1 MDCIWRIHVSK
12 KHGVALVFLGPLNF
26 DPNCTDFVEIRDGL
40 DASSP
45 LLKRACA
52 SADTPANIFSSGRD
66 MYVRFKSDS
75 YIRRDGSKSGFQAT
89 YFAVTVKS
97 GRLITIC
104 FDFYCRSIYWPPLFK
119 REENEKNRTRPKMPE
134 NLIMTGVANL
144 PFEIQFNSNVWG
156 KNSCSRKL
164 KYKWIVIQRIQIMLK
179 EVYEMLPYALL
190 SVTYNRRKC
199 KVHALERW
207 LAYTR
212 TSRSRVFCLAFLE
225 SSLNCAYLRT

>member
-12 KHGVALVFLGPLNF
+12 KHRVALVFLGPLNF

-45 LLKRACA
+45 LLKRDCA

-97 GRLITIC
+97 GRLITMC
-104 FDFYCRSIYWPPLFK
+104 FDFFAGQSIDRLYLNGK
-119 REENEKNRTRPKMPE
+119 RMKRTERD
-134 NLIMTGVANL
+134 
-144 PFEIQFNSNVWG
+144 
-156 KNSCSRKL
+156 
-164 KYKWIVIQRIQIMLK
+164 
-179 EVYEMLPYALL
+179 
-190 SVTYNRRKC
+190 RRCQK
-199 KVHALERW
+199 
-207 LAYTR
+207 T
-212 TSRSRVFCLAFLE
+212 
-225 SSLNCAYLRT
+225 